1 MSSTPS
7 KRQIP
12 ILVYRHE
19 GKQITVPL
27 EREGMI
33 IGRAEENNLTVSD
46 RSISRR
52 HARIHLESDLW
63 KITDLNSRNGVVVNG
78 ERCASKVLHPGDEFQ
93 LGAVPF
99 RFLERP
105 SGKSGPVPSESPA
118 PDQQKRLTVRPAK
131 DFVTLANLPDMG
143 AATSAADSARLRRLL
158 AIVTDSSQALLSSV
172 SLDRKLST
180 VLDLVFEHLPVER
193 GFIMLWDDEFREL
206 VVRCE
211 RNDAPLP
218 SGDSEVHYSTTIV
231 DKVFREKVAVL
242 IKDAQS
248 DARFDSR
255 SIKDLEIRSAMAAP
269 LCQGET
275 CEGLIY
281 VDTPHRVKAFDDYDL
296 DLLSALSN
304 HAAIA
309 ITQSRMQAAVTEQKL
324 LRKRLER
331 YHSPAV
337 VERIASRMGSGMER
351 MADEVEASVLFADVV
366 GFTPRCE
373 SMQPREVADI
383 LNLYFS
389 TMTEIVFS
397 HQGTLDKYIGDC
409 LMAVFGAPIALDD
422 HARRAL
428 DAAID
433 MREALH
439 ELNETQPENER
450 LEFRVG
456 IHSGRVV
463 AGDIGSL
470 TRSDYTVLGSTVN
483 VAARLESIAEPG
495 QIVVSGAT
503 REATKDHYA
512 THPLGESEL
521 RGISRRVSCYEVLG
535 RKSRS

>member
-12 ILVYRHE
+12 ILVYQHD
-19 GKQITVPL
+19 GKQMTVPL
-27 EREGMI
+27 EREGII

-52 HARIHLESDLW
+52 HARLHRDGDLW

-78 ERCASKVLHPGDEFQ
+78 EKCASKLLHPGDEFQ

-99 RFLERP
+99 RLLERP
-105 SGKSGPVPSESPA
+105 SGKSGPAPAESPA

-131 DFVTLANLPDMG
+131 DFATLANLPDMD
-143 AATSAADSARLRRLL
+143 AATGEADPARLRRLL
-158 AIVTDSSQALLSSV
+158 AIVTDASQALLSSV

-193 GFIMLWDDEFREL
+193 GFIMLWDDEFGEL
-206 VVRCE
+206 VIRCE

-231 DKVFREKVAVL
+231 DRVFREKVAVL

-275 CEGLIY
+275 ETCEGLIY

-309 ITQSRMQAAVTEQKL
+309 ITQSKMQAVVTEQKL

-337 VERIASRMGSGMER
+337 VERIASRIGSGMER

-373 SMQPREVADI
+373 TMQPREVT
-383 LNLYFS
+383 S
-389 TMTEIVFS
+389 
-397 HQGTLDKYIGDC
+397 
-409 LMAVFGAPIALDD
+409 
-422 HARRAL
+422 
-428 DAAID
+428 
-433 MREALH
+433 
-439 ELNETQPENER
+439 
-450 LEFRVG
+450 
-456 IHSGRVV
+456 
-463 AGDIGSL
+463 
-470 TRSDYTVLGSTVN
+470 
-483 VAARLESIAEPG
+483 
-495 QIVVSGAT
+495 AT
-503 REATKDHYA
+503 A
-512 THPLGESEL
+512 
-521 RGISRRVSCYEVLG
+521 
-535 RKSRS
+535 